1 MGSSMIVS
9 GAMFITSSN
18 FVVYACLCCVM
29 DVPMRGQNTFCT
41 TCLKMYVIHC
51 DSFPNKPTQV
61 KLQTIAW
68 SQCSP
73 WRKPPHPLFAR
84 CAASSSHLRPEH
96 LSLWSLK
103 SPRGCNEH
111 LVCRT
116 PPDVGFQCK
125 DGDQPKLMQS
135 INITPPIVHVSHG
148 NGKSIYRGF
157 FCPKKTPPFIVRSW
171 GHRPWPS
178 GHCKWTQNVHA
189 TAANATKTLVAST
202 KVTRNAPRGLATK
215 STTVASGTAK
225 RDLPRSDEG
234 SWHRG
239 KVETPD
245 WQTIV
250 SMPNIPRVF

>member
-1 MGSSMIVS
+1 MH
-9 GAMFITSSN
+9 
-18 FVVYACLCCVM
+18 VYACLCCVM

-111 LVCRT
+111 LACRT

-135 INITPPIVHVSHG
+135 INITPPIVHASHG

-157 FCPKKTPPFIVRSW
+157 SWISPKNTSIYRPFMGPQALTFWALQMDTEWPCHSCQRKENFGSIDQGNQKCTQRIGDKIHHSSVWNGQKRSPKKRRRKLASW
-171 GHRPWPS
+171 
-178 GHCKWTQNVHA
+178 
-189 TAANATKTLVAST
+189 
-202 KVTRNAPRGLATK
+202 
-215 STTVASGTAK
+215 
-225 RDLPRSDEG
+225 
-234 SWHRG
+234 
-239 KVETPD
+239 
-245 WQTIV
+245 
-250 SMPNIPRVF
+250 

>member
-18 FVVYACLCCVM
+18 FVVYACLCMSMLRYGCANERPEHFLHNM
-29 DVPMRGQNTFCT
+29 FKDV
-41 TCLKMYVIHC
+41 LSSIVIH
-51 DSFPNKPTQV
+51 FPTKPTQV

-111 LVCRT
+111 LACRT

-135 INITPPIVHVSHG
+135 INITPPIVHASHG

-157 FCPKKTPPFIVRSW
+157 SWIFPKKHLHLSSVHGATGLDLLGIAN
-171 GHRPWPS
+171 GHRMTMPQLP
-178 GHCKWTQNVHA
+178 TQ
-189 TAANATKTLVAST
+189 
-202 KVTRNAPRGLATK
+202 
-215 STTVASGTAK
+215 
-225 RDLPRSDEG
+225 
-234 SWHRG
+234 G
-239 KVETPD
+239 KL
-245 WQTIV
+245 W
-250 SMPNIPRVF
+250 

>member
-1 MGSSMIVS
+1 MH
-9 GAMFITSSN
+9 
-18 FVVYACLCCVM
+18 VYACLCCVM

-41 TCLKMYVIHC
+41 ICLKMYVIHC

-111 LVCRT
+111 LTCRT

-135 INITPPIVHVSHG
+135 INITPPIVHASHG

-157 FCPKKTPPFIVRSW
+157 SWIFPKKHLHLSSVHGATGLDLLGIAN
-171 GHRPWPS
+171 GHRMTMPQLP
-178 GHCKWTQNVHA
+178 TQ
-189 TAANATKTLVAST
+189 
-202 KVTRNAPRGLATK
+202 
-215 STTVASGTAK
+215 
-225 RDLPRSDEG
+225 
-234 SWHRG
+234 G
-239 KVETPD
+239 KL
-245 WQTIV
+245 W
-250 SMPNIPRVF
+250 